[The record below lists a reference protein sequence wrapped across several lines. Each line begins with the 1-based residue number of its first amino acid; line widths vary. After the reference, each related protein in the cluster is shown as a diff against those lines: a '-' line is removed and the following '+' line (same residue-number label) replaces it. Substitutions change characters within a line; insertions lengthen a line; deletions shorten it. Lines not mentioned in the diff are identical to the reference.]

1 MTKVGNPVEK
11 PGLGAR
17 LRYRFDNLMARG
29 NVAVIG
35 LLGLISLAW
44 VLLAGFVARLFGIF
58 PEDEQYTAIEAIW
71 RQLTFTLDP
80 GTFSGDVG
88 WQWRLLSLLT
98 TLFGVLVVASLI
110 GVISAAFDDQ
120 ITQLRKGKSAVIE
133 SGHTV
138 ILGWNPKVFTIVA
151 ELAVANESEHKPAI
165 VILADRDRVD
175 MEEELKEKV
184 GSTKNTRVICRS
196 GDPLDQDEILRA
208 NPFAAKSIIV
218 LSDDDATDPDAMT
231 IKTTL
236 ALTNHPSR
244 PEGEISIV
252 GEVRHPSN
260 LGIAH
265 MVGKEEAQWVLPLE
279 TISKLTVQTCRQSGL
294 SRVYSEL
301 LQFEGD
307 EMYFTEQPSLV
318 GKTYLECQFQF
329 PSSTVI
335 GIVNDEGA
343 VLNPPVD
350 RVLAAGEQL
359 VVIAEDDST
368 IALGTPGEPD
378 MTQLSTVE
386 PTPSAM
392 ERTLIVGSHSQLPL
406 ILSELNE
413 YSPAGSQVT
422 VVSDQPLPALGNY
435 PELTLDVR
443 SGDTT
448 DRDLLVS
455 LEPHT
460 YDHILVLAYR
470 EHLDIETADS
480 RTLIT
485 LLHLRE
491 LASEYGQDFNIVS
504 EMLDDRN
511 RRLAEVTKADDFIVS
526 DNLISRMMAQISE
539 NAQLNEIYSGLF
551 SADGAEIYLRPA
563 SWYVQLGV
571 PVTFNTV
578 LAGAA
583 KRGETAIGFRE
594 RTPESSG
601 DGQATICINPAKTDE
616 RVYDEADLIIVFAE
630 D

>member
-1 MTKVGNPVEK
+1 MNNA
-11 PGLGAR
+11 GLGAR
-17 LRYRFDNLMARG
+17 LRYRFDNIMARG
-29 NVAVIG
+29 NVAVIA
-35 LLGLISLAW
+35 LLGIISLAW
-44 VLLAGFVARLFGIF
+44 VLLAGLVAWLFEVF
-58 PEDEQYTAIEAIW
+58 PLDEENVKEDYDIIEATW

-80 GTFSGDVG
+80 GTFSGDIG
-88 WQWRLLSLLT
+88 WGWRLLSLLT

-120 ITQLRKGKSAVIE
+120 ITKLRKGKSAVIE

-138 ILGWNPKVFTIVA
+138 ILGWNPKVFTIIS
-151 ELAVANESEHKPAI
+151 ELVVANESERKPAI
-165 VILADRDRVD
+165 VVLADRDRVD
-175 MEEELKEKV
+175 MEEEIKEKV
-184 GSTKNTRVICRS
+184 GSTANTRVICRS

-208 NPFAAKSIIV
+208 NPFEAKSIIV
-218 LSDDDATDPDAMT
+218 LSDDEAADPDAMT

-244 PEGEISIV
+244 PEGEISVV

-260 LGIAH
+260 LGIAQL
-265 MVGKEEAQWVLPLE
+265 VGKDEAQWVLPLE

-318 GKTYLECQFQF
+318 GKTYIECQYQF
-329 PSSTVI
+329 PTSTVI
-335 GIVNDEGA
+335 GIVTEHEA

-350 RVLAAGEQL
+350 RVLAEGEQL
-359 VVIAEDDST
+359 IVIAEDDST
-368 IALGTPGEPD
+368 IELGEPGHPDLSKLGTDRPGPD
-378 MTQLSTVE
+378 AT
-386 PTPSAM
+386 
-392 ERTLIVGSHSQLPL
+392 ERTLILGSHSQLPL
-406 ILSELNE
+406 ILAELSE
-413 YSPAGSQVT
+413 YSPEGSHVT
-422 VVSDQPLPALGNY
+422 VVSDQPMPRLSTYEN
-435 PELTLDVR
+435 LTVDIR
-443 SGDTT
+443 EGDTT

-485 LLHLRE
+485 LLHMRE

-539 NAQLNEIYSGLF
+539 NAQLNEVYSGLF

-563 SWYVQLGV
+563 SWYVQLHT
-571 PVTFNTV
+571 PVDFYTV
-578 LAGAA
+578 LEGAS
-583 KRGETAIGFRE
+583 RRNETAIGYRE

-601 DGQATICINPAKTDE
+601 DGQANIRINPAKTEE
-616 RVYDEADLIIVFAE
+616 RVYDEDDLIIVFAE